1 MWSSSSDEAS
11 SDQSQSDADAAA
23 VDDDDRLA
31 ASRATVLAAGSSRA
45 VSSTIWVDIVR
56 ICGLISLTFT
66 LSTADW
72 ASGPFVVDISE
83 PTHAGGF

>member
-1 MWSSSSDEAS
+1 MPSERMQVCKAKCYDSLSEPAIS
-11 SDQSQSDADAAA
+11 
-23 VDDDDRLA
+23 
-31 ASRATVLAAGSSRA
+31 ATVLAAGSSRA